1 LNNQREENAMAK
13 PECQPIRDA
22 ITACTNAIPL
32 LKASEAKCEKGQ
44 RLEALRDAQAA
55 MAMVN
60 CAAMAVDAAF
70 ADATMDWLQSAGLAP
85 MPMDLDLDMG
95 EPK

>member
-1 LNNQREENAMAK
+1 
-13 PECQPIRDA
+13 
-22 ITACTNAIPL
+22 
-32 LKASEAKCEKGQ
+32 
-44 RLEALRDAQAA
+44 

-85 MPMDLDLDMG
+85 MPLDLDLDMG

>member
-1 LNNQREENAMAK
+1 MAK

-70 ADATMDWLQSAGLAP
+70 ADATMDWLQSADLT
-85 MPMDLDLDMG
+85 PMDSDLDMG
-95 EPK
+95 EPR